1 MTGWGM
7 SGPSCEIL
15 LNAVSIARV
24 LHYTLTGEFF
34 R

>member
-1 MTGWGM
+1 MGVGM
-7 SGPSCEIL
+7 SGPSYEIL
-15 LNAVSIARV
+15 LNAVELACV